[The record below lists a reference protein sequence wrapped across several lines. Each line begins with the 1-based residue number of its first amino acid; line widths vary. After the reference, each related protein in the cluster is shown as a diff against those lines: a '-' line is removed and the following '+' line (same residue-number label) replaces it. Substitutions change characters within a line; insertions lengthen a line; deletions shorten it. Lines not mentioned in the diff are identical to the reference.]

1 MEQDSEDR
9 DTAIDSLGIPGW
21 DKVDALATV
30 TALLELTG
38 LSVKSAQVE
47 HIKELYANLPLYNK
61 KPLSFESK
69 RKKAMTSQSKC
80 HRSGHVSE
88 EVVKRCHYFTNFII
102 FFHLA
107 TCTCTNKS
115 GASCLVARQHI
126 HQIRAELL
134 RLCA

>member
-1 MEQDSEDR
+1 MEQELEDS

-21 DKVDALATV
+21 DKVDALA

-47 HIKELYANLPLYNK
+47 HIKELYANLPLYDK
-61 KPLSFESK
+61 KPLTFESK

-88 EVVKRCHYFTNFII
+88 EVVKRCYCFSNF
-102 FFHLA
+102 
-107 TCTCTNKS
+107 
-115 GASCLVARQHI
+115 VM
-126 HQIRAELL
+126 
-134 RLCA
+134 